1 MIGNSI
7 TASVNP
13 KWKKV
18 PVNNGVTIGQYNRK
32 QVFSFCRKE
41 LLLLPHTHKKTGSYW
56 LNQFPGQD
64 PSLASHFGARPVDAP
79 PPGSERVS
87 TVVRRPDWT
96 NW

>member
-32 QVFSFCRKE
+32 QVFPFCRKE
-41 LLLLPHTHKKTGSYW
+41 LLLLPHIHT
-56 LNQFPGQD
+56 
-64 PSLASHFGARPVDAP
+64 
-79 PPGSERVS
+79 
-87 TVVRRPDWT
+87 RRPGPIDWT
-96 NW
+96 SFQDKIPHWLPTLEHDQLMHRLQEVSESQQWYAGLT